1 MIMTNYYNWQSK
13 VQELVPD
20 DMRIGDDLLILEFAT
35 YNDSFNVPR
44 KVDVTTL
51 ILLDKGESRAIV
63 EGKEYHLKAPCL
75 AIVMPNQT
83 YCLLEASEE
92 LHLRAIIM
100 SNRFTANLM
109 SSSLNR
115 MVQKNP
121 ILEISSDIISFNT
134 YYKVLLHTV
143 KSPIKSYRF
152 ETAQHLTMSMLYFYI
167 RKLVKIEND
176 KKRKEVIFDNFC
188 EELRKY
194 FSINR
199 TIPFYSGRLGVSPK
213 YLNDIVKEKTQ
224 ITANDY
230 IDKVTVTECKALLS
244 STEMSIQRISMLMN
258 FSSYSGFGKF
268 FKRMTG
274 MSPTEYRER
283 TK

>member
-1 MIMTNYYNWQSK
+1 MTNYYNWQSK

-167 RKLVKIEND
+167 RKLVQIEND

>member
-1 MIMTNYYNWQSK
+1 MTNYYDWQSK

-92 LHLRAIIM
+92 LNLRAIIM

-134 YYKVLLHTV
+134 YYKVLLHAV

-167 RKLVKIEND
+167 RNLVKIENNQ
-176 KKRKEVIFDNFC
+176 KRKEVIFDNFC
-188 EELRKY
+188 EELRKH

-268 FKRMTG
+268 FKRMIG

>member
-1 MIMTNYYNWQSK
+1 MTNYYDWQSK
-13 VQELVPD
+13 VQKLVPD

-63 EGKEYHLKAPCL
+63 EGKEYHLKAPYL

-92 LHLRAIIM
+92 LNLRAIIM

-134 YYKVLLHTV
+134 YYKVLLHAV

-167 RKLVKIEND
+167 RNLVKIENNQ
-176 KKRKEVIFDNFC
+176 KRKEVIFDNFC
-188 EELRKY
+188 EELRKH

>member
-1 MIMTNYYNWQSK
+1 MTNYYNWQSK

-92 LHLRAIIM
+92 LKLRAIIM

-152 ETAQHLTMSMLYFYI
+152 ETAQHLTMSMLYFYT

-176 KKRKEVIFDNFC
+176 KKRKEIIFDNFC

>member
-1 MIMTNYYNWQSK
+1 MTNYYDWQSK

-75 AIVMPNQT
+75 TIVMPNQT

-92 LHLRAIIM
+92 LNLRAIIM

>member
-1 MIMTNYYNWQSK
+1 MTNYYNWQSK

-92 LHLRAIIM
+92 LNLRAIIM

-109 SSSLNR
+109 SGSLNR

-134 YYKVLLHTV
+134 YYKVLLHTI

>member
-1 MIMTNYYNWQSK
+1 MTNYYDWQSK

-92 LHLRAIIM
+92 LNLRAIIM

-134 YYKVLLHTV
+134 YYKVLLHAV

-188 EELRKY
+188 EELRKH

>member
-1 MIMTNYYNWQSK
+1 MTNYYNWQSK

-92 LHLRAIIM
+92 LNLRAIIM

-274 MSPTEYRER
+274 MSPTEHRER

>member
-1 MIMTNYYNWQSK
+1 MTNYYDWQSK

-92 LHLRAIIM
+92 LNLRAIIM

-134 YYKVLLHTV
+134 YYKVLLHAV

-152 ETAQHLTMSMLYFYI
+152 ETAQHLTMSILYFYI

-188 EELRKY
+188 EELSKY

>member
-1 MIMTNYYNWQSK
+1 MIMTNYYDWQSK

-20 DMRIGDDLLILEFAT
+20 NMRIGDDLLILEFAT

-92 LHLRAIIM
+92 LNLRAIIM

-134 YYKVLLHTV
+134 YYKVLLHAV

-152 ETAQHLTMSMLYFYI
+152 ETAQHLTMSMLYFYT
-167 RKLVKIEND
+167 RNLVKIEND

-188 EELRKY
+188 EELRKH

>member
-1 MIMTNYYNWQSK
+1 MTKYYDWQSK

-92 LHLRAIIM
+92 LNLRAIIM

-121 ILEISSDIISFNT
+121 ILEISSDIISFKT

-176 KKRKEVIFDNFC
+176 KKRKEIIFDNFC

-224 ITANDY
+224 ITANDH

>member
-1 MIMTNYYNWQSK
+1 MTNYYNWQSK

-92 LHLRAIIM
+92 LKLRAIIM

-258 FSSYSGFGKF
+258 FSSYYGFEKF
-268 FKRMTG
+268 FKSIKEQEKMFI
-274 MSPTEYRER
+274 
-283 TK
+283 K

>member
-1 MIMTNYYNWQSK
+1 MTNYYDWQSK

-92 LHLRAIIM
+92 LNLRAIIM

-167 RKLVKIEND
+167 RNLVKIEND

-188 EELRKY
+188 EELRKH

>member
-1 MIMTNYYNWQSK
+1 MTNYYNWQSK

-152 ETAQHLTMSMLYFYI
+152 ETAQHLTMSMLYLYI

>member
-92 LHLRAIIM
+92 LNLRAIIM

-121 ILEISSDIISFNT
+121 IVEISSDIISFNT
-134 YYKVLLHTV
+134 YYKVLLHAV

>member
-1 MIMTNYYNWQSK
+1 MTNYYDWQSK

-115 MVQKNP
+115 MVQNNP

>member
-1 MIMTNYYNWQSK
+1 MTNYYDWQSK

-92 LHLRAIIM
+92 LNLRAIIM

-167 RKLVKIEND
+167 RNLVKIENNQ
-176 KKRKEVIFDNFC
+176 KRKEVIFDNFC
-188 EELRKY
+188 EELRKH

>member
-1 MIMTNYYNWQSK
+1 MTNYYDWQSK
-13 VQELVPD
+13 VQELVPN

-92 LHLRAIIM
+92 LNLRAIIM

-152 ETAQHLTMSMLYFYI
+152 ETAQHLTMSMIYFYI

-188 EELRKY
+188 EELRKH

-213 YLNDIVKEKTQ
+213 CLNDIVKEKTQ

>member
-1 MIMTNYYNWQSK
+1 MTNYYDWQSK

-35 YNDSFNVPR
+35 YNESFNVPR

-51 ILLDKGESRAIV
+51 ILLDKGESRTIV

-152 ETAQHLTMSMLYFYI
+152 EIAQHLTMSMLYFYI

-188 EELRKY
+188 EELSKY

>member
-92 LHLRAIIM
+92 LNLRAIIM

-109 SSSLNR
+109 SGSLNR

-134 YYKVLLHTV
+134 YYKVLLHTI

-188 EELRKY
+188 EELRKH

>member
-1 MIMTNYYNWQSK
+1 MTNYYNWQSK

-92 LHLRAIIM
+92 LNLRAIIM

-109 SSSLNR
+109 SSSFNR

-244 STEMSIQRISMLMN
+244 STKMSIQRISMLMN

>member
-1 MIMTNYYNWQSK
+1 MTNYYNWQSK

-152 ETAQHLTMSMLYFYI
+152 ETAQHLTMSMLYFYT

>member
-20 DMRIGDDLLILEFAT
+20 DMRIGDDLLILELAT

-92 LHLRAIIM
+92 LKLRAIIM

>member
-1 MIMTNYYNWQSK
+1 MIMTNYYDWQSK

>member
-1 MIMTNYYNWQSK
+1 MTNYYNWQSK

-75 AIVMPNQT
+75 AMVMPNQT

-92 LHLRAIIM
+92 LNLRAIIM

>member
-1 MIMTNYYNWQSK
+1 MTNYYNWQSK

>member
-1 MIMTNYYNWQSK
+1 MTNYYNWQSK

-92 LHLRAIIM
+92 LNLRAIIM

-115 MVQKNP
+115 IVQKNP

-134 YYKVLLHTV
+134 YYKVLLHAV

-188 EELRKY
+188 EELRKH

>member
-1 MIMTNYYNWQSK
+1 MTNYYNWQSK

-109 SSSLNR
+109 SSSFNR

-134 YYKVLLHTV
+134 YYKVLLHAV

>member
-92 LHLRAIIM
+92 LNLRAIIM

>member
-1 MIMTNYYNWQSK
+1 MTNYYNWQSK

-92 LHLRAIIM
+92 LNLRAIIM

-134 YYKVLLHTV
+134 YYKVLLHAV

-167 RKLVKIEND
+167 RKLVKIENN

-188 EELRKY
+188 EELRKH

-230 IDKVTVTECKALLS
+230 IDKVTVTECKVLLS

>member
-1 MIMTNYYNWQSK
+1 MTNYYNWQSK

-92 LHLRAIIM
+92 LKLRAIIM

-230 IDKVTVTECKALLS
+230 IDKVTVTECKALLP

>member
-1 MIMTNYYNWQSK
+1 MTNYYNWQSK

-92 LHLRAIIM
+92 LNLRAIIM

-176 KKRKEVIFDNFC
+176 KKRKEIIFDNFC

>member
-1 MIMTNYYNWQSK
+1 MTNYYNWQSK

-92 LHLRAIIM
+92 LNLRAIIM

-176 KKRKEVIFDNFC
+176 KKRKEVIFYNFC

>member
-1 MIMTNYYNWQSK
+1 MTNYYDWQSK

-35 YNDSFNVPR
+35 YNESFNVPR

-51 ILLDKGESRAIV
+51 ILLDKGESRTIV

-121 ILEISSDIISFNT
+121 ILDISSDIISFNT

-152 ETAQHLTMSMLYFYI
+152 EIAQHLTMSMLYFYI

-188 EELRKY
+188 EELSKY

>member
-1 MIMTNYYNWQSK
+1 MTNYYDWQSK

-35 YNDSFNVPR
+35 YNESFNVPR

-51 ILLDKGESRAIV
+51 ILLDKGESRTIV

-121 ILEISSDIISFNT
+121 ILDISSDIISFNT

-188 EELRKY
+188 EELSKY

>member
-1 MIMTNYYNWQSK
+1 MTNYYNWQSK

-63 EGKEYHLKAPCL
+63 EGKEYHLKAPSL

-92 LHLRAIIM
+92 LNLRAIIM

>member
-1 MIMTNYYNWQSK
+1 MTNYYNWQSK

-92 LHLRAIIM
+92 LNLRAIIM

-199 TIPFYSGRLGVSPK
+199 TIPFYSGRLGVTPK

>member
-1 MIMTNYYNWQSK
+1 MTNYYDWQSK

>member
-1 MIMTNYYNWQSK
+1 MTNYYNWQSK
-13 VQELVPD
+13 VQELVLD

-92 LHLRAIIM
+92 LNLRAIIM

-134 YYKVLLHTV
+134 YYKVLLHAV

-167 RKLVKIEND
+167 RNLVKIEND